1 MSYAWPAM
9 TEPRDLQRPE
19 NELCASPRLLQAAL
33 AGLLSL
39 GLMGCGSSSSEPEIT
54 SKQRVENLDE
64 AGFKE
69 LCDQRGGTVEVMAH
83 CGGLAT
89 ARGFSYDITT
99 QELAEHTCKGANTC
113 AGWNCITNR

>member
-1 MSYAWPAM
+1 M
-9 TEPRDLQRPE
+9 TEPCDHEASFPP
-19 NELCASPRLLQAAL
+19 NERCVSPRLLQAAL
-33 AGLLSL
+33 AGLVSL
-39 GLMGCGSSSSEPEIT
+39 GLMGCGSSQPEIT
-54 SKQRVENLDE
+54 STKHVENLDE
-64 AGFKE
+64 AGFTK
-69 LCDQRGGTVEVMAH
+69 LCDARSGRVEVLAH